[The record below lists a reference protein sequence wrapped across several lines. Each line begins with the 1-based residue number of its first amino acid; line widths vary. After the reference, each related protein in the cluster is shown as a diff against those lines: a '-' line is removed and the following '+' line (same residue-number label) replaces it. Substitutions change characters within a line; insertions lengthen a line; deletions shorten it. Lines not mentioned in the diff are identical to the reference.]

1 MLTLFFV
8 DDLPRKVGST
18 YEFDSDDAQH
28 AIRVL
33 RMSAGEVFM
42 LSDGQGKWSKVK
54 IFAVKKKSLEVE
66 VVESGI
72 EDPLAILF
80 TVVQALPKGDRLKEC
95 IEMLTEGGV
104 DTIIPWSAQRS
115 IGKAEKGVEKLQ
127 VTAREASK
135 QSRRLFIPVV
145 TDVANT
151 SKVLE
156 LIAGHDLVLVFHES
170 AISKVSEIITKKCFE
185 SKKVM
190 IIIGPEGGITNEELE
205 LFKSA
210 GANVALMGRPILR
223 SAHAG
228 LAAMSAVNALLKVW

>member
-8 DDLPRKVGST
+8 DDLPRKVGSS

-66 VVESGI
+66 VMETGI
-72 EDPLAILF
+72 QNPLVISF

-95 IEMLTEGGV
+95 IELLTEGGV
-104 DTIIPWSAQRS
+104 DTIVPWSAQRS
-115 IGKAEKGVEKLQ
+115 IGKAEKGVEKLH

-135 QSRRLFIPVV
+135 QSRRFFIPQV

-151 SKVLE
+151 SRVVE
-156 LIAGHDLVLVFHES
+156 LIAQHDLVLVFHES
-170 AISKVSEIITKKCFE
+170 ATNKVSEIVTRKYYE
-185 SKKVM
+185 SQNVM

-210 GANVALMGRPILR
+210 GAKVALMGRPILR

-228 LAAMSAVNALLKVW
+228 LAAMSAVNALIKVW

>member
-8 DDLPRKVGST
+8 DDLPRKVGSS

-42 LSDGQGKWSKVK
+42 LSDGRGKWSKVK

-66 VVESGI
+66 VIETGI
-72 EDPLAILF
+72 QDPLEVSF
-80 TVVQALPKGDRLKEC
+80 TVVQALPKGDRLKES
-95 IEMLTEGGV
+95 IELLTEGGV

-115 IGKAEKGVEKLQ
+115 IGKADKGVEKLQ

-135 QSRRLFIPVV
+135 QSRRLFIPDV

-151 SKVLE
+151 SKVVE
-156 LIAGHDLVLVFHES
+156 LIPQHDLVLVFHES
-170 AISKVSEIITKKCFE
+170 AKSKVSEIITRKYFE
-185 SKKVM
+185 SRSVM
-190 IIIGPEGGITNEELE
+190 IIIGPEGGITDEELG

-210 GANVALMGRPILR
+210 GAKVALMGRPILR

-228 LAAMSAVNALLKVW
+228 LAAMSAVNALIKVW

>member
-66 VVESGI
+66 VMETGAQ
-72 EDPLAILF
+72 DPLEISF

-95 IEMLTEGGV
+95 IELLTEAGV
-104 DTIIPWSAQRS
+104 DTIVPWSAQRS
-115 IGKAEKGVEKLQ
+115 IGKAEKGVEKLHL
-127 VTAREASK
+127 TAREASK
-135 QSRRLFIPVV
+135 QSRRFFIPQV

-151 SKVLE
+151 SKVVE
-156 LIAGHDLVLVFHES
+156 LIAQHDLVLVFHES
-170 AISKVSEIITKKCFE
+170 ATNKVSEIVTRKYYE
-185 SKKVM
+185 SQNVM

-210 GANVALMGRPILR
+210 GAKVALMGRPILR

-228 LAAMSAVNALLKVW
+228 LAAMSAVNALIKVW

>member
-18 YEFDSDDAQH
+18 YEFDSEDSQH

-33 RMSAGEVFM
+33 RMGAGEIFM

-66 VVESGI
+66 VVETGMQ
-72 EDPLAILF
+72 DPLEISF

-104 DTIIPWSAQRS
+104 DTIIPWAAQRS

-127 VTAREASK
+127 ITAREASK
-135 QSRRLFIPVV
+135 QSRRLFIPAVS
-145 TDVANT
+145 DVAST
-151 SKVLE
+151 AKLIE
-156 LIAGHDLVLVFHES
+156 LIAVHELVLVFHES
-170 AISKVSEIITKKCFE
+170 ATSKVSEIVTKKYFE

-210 GANVALMGRPILR
+210 GAKVALMGRPIVR

-228 LAAMSAVNALLKVW
+228 LAAMSAVNALVKVW